1 MVSASSIGSAVPLA
15 SRHDSGIGISALG
28 LAGRHRSSGA
38 ICQPA
43 RRWEEYPIQFVPDL
57 FSIPAHNEILLRPT
71 RTDRATNQQ
80 YHPWRWSI
88 VSVILIHRRSAL
100 SVLIYSL
107 KLSSTSST
115 VASKGRGDGGD
126 DCFGVIGRN
135 VVVEVFAM
143 LVIIASEVFSSV
155 IGTEV
160 VLLNLFAIFIP
171 FTFVGYV
178 ALVYLHYLLPSF
190 WCHKKQ
196 QAANLG
202 LLQLP
207 IADGFIKRKLFSFIS
222 VWFVILIH

>member
-43 RRWEEYPIQFVPDL
+43 RRQ
-57 FSIPAHNEILLRPT
+57 SNE
-71 RTDRATNQQ
+71 
-80 YHPWRWSI
+80 
-88 VSVILIHRRSAL
+88 
-100 SVLIYSL
+100 
-107 KLSSTSST
+107 ST
-115 VASKGRGDGGD
+115 VSSVAMINIASKGRGDGGD

-155 IGTEV
+155 IGTE
-160 VLLNLFAIFIP
+160 
-171 FTFVGYV
+171 
-178 ALVYLHYLLPSF
+178 
-190 WCHKKQ
+190 

-207 IADGFIKRKLFSFIS
+207 IADGFIKRC
-222 VWFVILIH
+222 